1 MRLHTNQMSDSFRI
15 GAMLAVVGGFLDAY
29 SYLVRGQVFANAQ
42 TGNIVLMGINLAEG
56 HISKAF
62 SYFIPIFAF
71 FVGVIVDEI
80 IRKKLD
86 GKLALHWRQVVL
98 LIEMGILLIVM
109 LLPQG
114 RGNFL
119 ANALVSF
126 ICSLQ
131 VQSFRKVH
139 GLPYATTMCTG
150 NLRSGT
156 EHLVRY
162 METKEKS
169 RKTKCLS
176 YYGIIAFF
184 VLGAGIGAI
193 FIHYWSSPS
202 LMFCF
207 VLLGI
212 SFLMLF
218 VKEQEIDSHL

>member
-98 LIEMGILLIVM
+98 LIEMGILLIVL

-114 RGNFL
+114 KGNFL

-193 FIHYWSSPS
+193 SIRYWGSPS

-212 SFLMLF
+212 GFLMLF
-218 VKEQEIDSHL
+218 VKEQENDSHL